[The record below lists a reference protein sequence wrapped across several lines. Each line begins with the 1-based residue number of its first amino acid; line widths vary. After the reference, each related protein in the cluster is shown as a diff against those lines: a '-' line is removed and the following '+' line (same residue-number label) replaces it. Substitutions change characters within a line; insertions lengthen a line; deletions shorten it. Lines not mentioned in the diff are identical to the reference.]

1 MKFNSNVNVLR
12 EKSGNILKKQY
23 NPLDK
28 KNKDEIE
35 YK

>member
-12 EKSGNILKKQY
+12 EKSGNISFKLY
-23 NPLDK
+23 NPVDK